1 MQHIIIKVFRMSVFG
16 FYKRILHQT
25 LLQLQRV
32 LDVVVPSLF
41 HLVSFWLE
49 TDIQSVFRTSVEKH
63 QCSKCAI
70 VTINRR
76 YVYICHV
83 HHGLWGH
90 SDQLCGHIVYIY
102 SPCCNW
108 TSLCCSRMRLCD
120 WRQCDCCSTYFQLK
134 TFGYFTGEYTL
145 WYKVIR
151 CPWMLVYCG
160 CRHS

>member
-90 SDQLCGHIVYIY
+90 SEQLCGPIVYIY
-102 SPCCNW
+102 SPCCN
-108 TSLCCSRMRLCD
+108 CSCKTCQPPPFTWLHTCKMPPS
-120 WRQCDCCSTYFQLK
+120 RQLPIAAFDSFFFLI
-134 TFGYFTGEYTL
+134 FL
-145 WYKVIR
+145 WQYSIDIMK
-151 CPWMLVYCG
+151 L
-160 CRHS
+160 